1 MNPQEIQTIVKANLV
16 PLKRKRMALKKNM
29 MKQKMLTRTILME
42 FRLPRCRKKLEC
54 QNMTLPLQSC
64 WVLRYHADW
73 NLRKGKHGRKP
84 FMIKKKG
91 CKEKSDSATG
101 KGVDNSSNNDK
112 KGEFIFVVLLFRYLS
127 CHAAINYS
135 VIAVHI

>member
-1 MNPQEIQTIVKANLV
+1 MMIKLMNPQEIQTIVKANLV

-84 FMIKKKG
+84 FMIRRRDARKR
-91 CKEKSDSATG
+91 
-101 KGVDNSSNNDK
+101 V
-112 KGEFIFVVLLFRYLS
+112 IVLLVKGWIIVVTMIKKVSLFLLS
-127 CHAAINYS
+127 CSSGIFPVMLLS
-135 VIAVHI
+135 IIL